1 MSTKAKEIR
10 AKSQELREAQK
21 RKENRA
27 RLVIYTVVGLL
38 VLATISA
45 VIWVVVSQ
53 GKDKSQPGASVAP
66 TDVTSFLV
74 SADGVGKAKEGSVEV
89 TEYFDYSCH
98 ACADVDVLIKD
109 KMQEGI
115 DAGKISVRYVPV
127 DVVNMAWHPAAAR
140 AARIVY
146 EDDPDHFVAFHH
158 GMLES
163 FSKLFQQ
170 GKAQVVTDPSA
181 SAAEITQ
188 IAARVGVPED
198 VVNKFDKADPSVW
211 LKTNTNV
218 WQELPLVG
226 RDKLATPEFAVNG
239 KSVRLQQEDVADP
252 ARRFVKE
259 AQ

>member
-1 MSTKAKEIR
+1 MSTKSKDIR

-21 RKENRA
+21 RKENRT
-27 RLVIYTVVGLL
+27 RYIIYTVVGLL

-45 VIWVVVSQ
+45 VVWVVLSQ
-53 GKDKSQPGASVAP
+53 GEDKPQPGASVAP
-66 TDVTSFLV
+66 TDVTSFVV
-74 SADGVGKAKEGSVEV
+74 SADGVGKVKEGSVEV

-98 ACADVDVLIKD
+98 ACADVDVLMKD

-140 AARIVY
+140 AVKTVY
-146 EDDPDHFVAFHH
+146 EDDPEHFVAFHH
-158 GMLES
+158 GVLES

-181 SAAEITQ
+181 SAAAIAEIAT
-188 IAARVGVPED
+188 RVGVPED
-198 VVNKFDKADPSVW
+198 VIKKFESADASAWLEVNTKA
-211 LKTNTNV
+211 
-218 WQELPLVG
+218 WQDVKLEG

-239 KSVRLQQEDVADP
+239 KSVRLTQEDAADP
-252 ARRFVKE
+252 AGRFIKE
-259 AQ
+259 AK